1 MKDGL
6 ETMLVLSGLEC
17 ECLVCL
23 FQVPDSAA
31 DPQSLNQPHSPGT
44 PHSVPH
50 VRNGTK
56 DYCLNVM
63 LLFLPK
69 LPLARFSQKIFIC
82 KEEIGLSERVSL
94 IGPHLGYIQHSC
106 MRLAGG
112 LPSFVIPLQE
122 SSQVIRTKG
131 ANTVSHSCDSPTLL
145 DISLTTDAEDK
156 R

>member
-23 FQVPDSAA
+23 FQVPASAA
-31 DPQSLNQPHSPGT
+31 DPQSLHQPHSPGN

-63 LLFLPK
+63 VLLLPR
-69 LPLARFSQKIFIC
+69 LLLALVSQN
-82 KEEIGLSERVSL
+82 V
-94 IGPHLGYIQHSC
+94 H
-106 MRLAGG
+106 M
-112 LPSFVIPLQE
+112 
-122 SSQVIRTKG
+122 
-131 ANTVSHSCDSPTLL
+131 
-145 DISLTTDAEDK
+145 
-156 R
+156 